1 MSKRWYQENRRD
13 PWRRQAKSKGYRA
26 RSAYKLK
33 QIQDKFQLIRE
44 SDLILD
50 VGCHPGGWTQVSV
63 EESGP
68 EGVVIGVDLKSTS
81 PVDGAS
87 ILQGDISKQETID
100 RIEELLD
107 GKELNVVLSDISP
120 KLTGRYDTDQAI
132 SLELSTMTLDVA
144 MGMLA
149 PGGAFVTKIFQGV
162 GIEGLILAAKDRFTN
177 VQRFAPMASRNASS
191 ETYLVCR
198 NRLPKPRKR
207 TLGKSA
213 YSQVQKHLTEV
224 GVNVENDEEKQ
235 KIVSGFRRL
244 SKKEEESFISSG
256 GEITRN
262 LCRMGQYFAI
272 QKHLNVQRLPRPN
285 LNLNS

>member
-33 QIQDKFQLIRE
+33 QIQDKFELIRE
-44 SDLILD
+44 SDAILD

-63 EESGP
+63 EETGKD
-68 EGVVIGVDLKSTS
+68 GLVIGVDLKSTT
-81 PVDGAS
+81 PVEGAS
-87 ILQGDISKQETID
+87 IIQGDISSPETID
-100 RIEELLD
+100 RIEELLE

-162 GIEGLILAAKDRFTN
+162 GIEGLISAAKDRFTI
-177 VQRFAPMASRNASS
+177 VQRYAPMASRNASS
-191 ETYLVCR
+191 ETYLVCK
-198 NRLPKPRKR
+198 NRLPKPRKNAR
-207 TLGKSA
+207 GKSA
-213 YSQVQKHLTEV
+213 YNQVQEHLTSV
-224 GVNVENDEEKQ
+224 GVNVEIQDENEE
-235 KIVSGFRRL
+235 IVSGFRKI
-244 SKKEEESFISSG
+244 SK
-256 GEITRN
+256 N
-262 LCRMGQYFAI
+262 D
-272 QKHLNVQRLPRPN
+272 
-285 LNLNS
+285 

>member
-1 MSKRWYQENRRD
+1 MSKRWYQENQRD
-13 PWRRQAKSKGYRA
+13 PWRRQAKSKGYRT

-33 QIQDKFQLIRE
+33 QIQEKFQLIRE
-44 SDLILD
+44 SDIILD

-63 EESGP
+63 EETGA

-107 GKELNVVLSDISP
+107 GRELNVVLSDISP

-162 GIEGLILAAKDRFTN
+162 GIEGLISAAKDRFTN

-198 NRLPKPRKR
+198 NRLPKPRKSA
-207 TLGKSA
+207 LGKSA

-224 GVNVENDEEKQ
+224 GVNVENDEEQQ

-244 SKKEEESFISSG
+244 SKKEEE
-256 GEITRN
+256 
-262 LCRMGQYFAI
+262 
-272 QKHLNVQRLPRPN
+272 
-285 LNLNS
+285 

>member
-13 PWRRQAKSKGYRA
+13 PWRRQAKSKGYRS

-33 QIQDKFQLIRE
+33 QIQEKFQLIRE
-44 SDLILD
+44 SDAILD

-68 EGVVIGVDLKSTS
+68 EGLVIGVDLKSTS
-81 PVDGAS
+81 PVEGAS
-87 ILQGDISKQETID
+87 IIQGDISDQDTID
-100 RIEELLD
+100 RIGELLE
-107 GKELNVVLSDISP
+107 GRELNVVLSDISP

-149 PGGAFVTKIFQGV
+149 SGGSFVTKIFQGV
-162 GIEGLILAAKDRFTN
+162 GIEGLIRAAKDRFSS

-198 NRLPKPRKR
+198 NRLPKPRKSAR
-207 TLGKSA
+207 GKSA
-213 YSQVQKHLTEV
+213 FSQVQEHLTEV
-224 GVNVENDEEKQ
+224 GVNFEGEDESEE
-235 KIVSGFRRL
+235 IATGFRTIR
-244 SKKEEESFISSG
+244 KNNE
-256 GEITRN
+256 N
-262 LCRMGQYFAI
+262 
-272 QKHLNVQRLPRPN
+272 
-285 LNLNS
+285 

>member
-44 SDLILD
+44 SDVILD

-63 EESGP
+63 EETGP

-81 PVDGAS
+81 PVEGAS
-87 ILQGDISKQETID
+87 IIQGDISKQETID

-107 GKELNVVLSDISP
+107 GSELNVVLSDISP

-207 TLGKSA
+207 ARGKSA

-224 GVNVENDEEKQ
+224 GVNVESGEEQQ

-244 SKKEEESFISSG
+244 SKKEEE
-256 GEITRN
+256 
-262 LCRMGQYFAI
+262 
-272 QKHLNVQRLPRPN
+272 
-285 LNLNS
+285 